1 MQDRLPRSRSDAVL
15 QARTGHW
22 SVLRELLPYIWPA
35 NRPDLRARAVIA
47 LAALVVAKIITLAV
61 PIAYKAVID
70 VLTGQASGQAVAGVS
85 IFGLAAVPAML
96 IIAYG
101 VGRVLMVLFAQ
112 LRDVWFTV
120 VAQNAVRPLPNRTS
134 AIYMSSPCAFIWN
147 GAPAG

>member
-1 MQDRLPRSRSDAVL
+1 MQCRLPRSRSDAVL

-35 NRPDLRARAVIA
+35 NRPDLRARVMFA
-47 LAALVVAKIITLAV
+47 LGALVVAKIITLAV
-61 PIAYKAVID
+61 PMAYKTVVD
-70 VLTGQASGQAVAGVS
+70 VLTGQASGQAVAALS
-85 IFGLAAVPAML
+85 IFGLAAVPAIL
-96 IIAYG
+96 IIAYA

-112 LRDVWFTV
+112 LRDLWFPV
-120 VAQNAVRPLPNRTS
+120 VAQNAVRQLANRTS